1 MAVIPVVTPSIN
13 GAVHAPTTATAGP
26 DTIAPVAGRPVLLYV
41 NNGNASATVPTI
53 VIPGNTKYGPANPDI
68 TGTSITAGA
77 HGTILLPAD
86 IADPTTGL
94 ISVTFVPNTSVSL
107 YAVSV

>member
-1 MAVIPVVTPSIN
+1 MAVIPVVTPAIA
-13 GAVHAPTTATAGP
+13 GAVMPPTTATAGP
-26 DTIAPVAGRPVLLYV
+26 DTIAPAGRPVTLIV
-41 NNGNASATVPTI
+41 ENDNASATVLTI

-77 HGTILLPAD
+77 MGVFLLPAD

-94 ISVTFVPNTSVSL
+94 ISITAVPNSSVSL
-107 YAVSV
+107 YAVSN